1 MKNEFDKEI
10 KYIEDEL
17 LDLKTAS
24 EYTSIKNASVFSN
37 LRVTTG
43 LYRITYKQ
51 SDNPIIAMV
60 YKGIP
65 ANYGVY
71 YLRTPSGNTQI
82 VEVVTTYWSNPDQTY
97 YTDENTLTIISN
109 TPVLGIERIS

>member
-1 MKNEFDKEI
+1 MNNEFDKEL
-10 KYIEDEL
+10 KYIEEEL
-17 LDLKTAS
+17 LKLKTAS

-43 LYRITYKQ
+43 LYRITYKA
-51 SDNPIIAMV
+51 SDNPIIATV
-60 YKGIP
+60 YKGTP
-65 ANYGVY
+65 GNFGNY

-82 VEVVTTYWSNPDQTY
+82 VEVVTTYWSNADQRY

-109 TPVLGIERIS
+109 TPVESIVRI

>member
-1 MKNEFDKEI
+1 MNNEFDKEL
-10 KYIEDEL
+10 KYIEEEL
-17 LDLKTAS
+17 LKLKTAS

-43 LYRITYKQ
+43 LYRITYKD

-65 ANYGVY
+65 GNYGRY

-82 VEVVTTYWSNPDQTY
+82 VEVVTTYWSNADQRY

-109 TPVLGIERIS
+109 TPVESIEKL

>member
-1 MKNEFDKEI
+1 MNNEFDKEL
-10 KYIEDEL
+10 KYIEEEL
-17 LDLKTAS
+17 LKIKTAS

-43 LYRITYKQ
+43 LYRITYKA

-65 ANYGVY
+65 GNYGRY

-82 VEVVTTYWSNPDQTY
+82 VEVVTTYWSNADQRY

-109 TPVLGIERIS
+109 TPVESIEKL

>member
-1 MKNEFDKEI
+1 MNNEFDKEL
-10 KYIEDEL
+10 KYIEEEL
-17 LDLKTAS
+17 LKLKTAS

-43 LYRITYKQ
+43 LYRITYKA
-51 SDNPIIAMV
+51 SDNPIIATV
-60 YKGIP
+60 YKGIVG
-65 ANYGVY
+65 NYGRY

-82 VEVVTTYWSNPDQTY
+82 VEVVTTYWSNADQRY

-109 TPVLGIERIS
+109 TPVESIVRI

>member
-1 MKNEFDKEI
+1 MNNEFDKEL
-10 KYIEDEL
+10 KYIEEEL
-17 LDLKTAS
+17 LKIKTAS

-43 LYRITYKQ
+43 LYRITYKA

-60 YKGIP
+60 YKGIVG
-65 ANYGVY
+65 NYGRY

-82 VEVVTTYWSNPDQTY
+82 VEVVTTYWSNADQRY

-109 TPVLGIERIS
+109 TPVESIVRI

>member
-1 MKNEFDKEI
+1 MNNEFDKEL
-10 KYIEDEL
+10 KYIEEEL
-17 LDLKTAS
+17 LKIKTAS

-43 LYRITYKQ
+43 LYRITYKA
-51 SDNPIIAMV
+51 SDNPIIATA
-60 YKGIP
+60 YKGIVG
-65 ANYGVY
+65 NYGRY

-82 VEVVTTYWSNPDQTY
+82 VEVVTTYWSNADQRY

-109 TPVLGIERIS
+109 TPVESIEKL

>member
-1 MKNEFDKEI
+1 MNNEFDKEL
-10 KYIEDEL
+10 KYIEEEL
-17 LDLKTAS
+17 LKIKTAS

-43 LYRITYKQ
+43 LYRITYKA
-51 SDNPIIAMV
+51 SDNPIIAMA

-65 ANYGVY
+65 GNYGRY

-82 VEVVTTYWSNPDQTY
+82 VEVVTTYWSNADQRY

-109 TPVLGIERIS
+109 TPVESIVRI

>member
-1 MKNEFDKEI
+1 MNNEFDKEL
-10 KYIEDEL
+10 KYIEEEL
-17 LDLKTAS
+17 LKLKTAS

-43 LYRITYKQ
+43 LYRITYKA

-60 YKGIP
+60 YKGIVG
-65 ANYGVY
+65 NHGRY

-82 VEVVTTYWSNPDQTY
+82 VEVVTTYWSNADQRY

-109 TPVLGIERIS
+109 TPVENIVRI

>member
-1 MKNEFDKEI
+1 MNNEFDKEL
-10 KYIEDEL
+10 KYIEEEL
-17 LDLKTAS
+17 LKLKTAS
-24 EYTSIKNASVFSN
+24 EYTSIKKASVFSN

-43 LYRITYKQ
+43 LYRITYKA

-60 YKGIP
+60 YKGIVG
-65 ANYGVY
+65 NYGRY

-82 VEVVTTYWSNPDQTY
+82 VEVVTTYWSNADQRY

-109 TPVLGIERIS
+109 TPVESIVRI

>member
-1 MKNEFDKEI
+1 MNNEFDKEL
-10 KYIEDEL
+10 KYIEEEL
-17 LDLKTAS
+17 LKLKTAS

-43 LYRITYKQ
+43 LYRITYKA
-51 SDNPIIAMV
+51 SDNPIIATA
-60 YKGIP
+60 YKGIVG
-65 ANYGVY
+65 NHGYY

-82 VEVVTTYWSNPDQTY
+82 VEVVTTYWSNADQRY

-109 TPVLGIERIS
+109 TPVESIVRI

>member
-1 MKNEFDKEI
+1 MNNEFDKEL
-10 KYIEDEL
+10 KYIEEEL
-17 LDLKTAS
+17 LKLKTAS

-43 LYRITYKQ
+43 LYRITYKA

-60 YKGIP
+60 YKGILG
-65 ANYGVY
+65 NYGRY

-82 VEVVTTYWSNPDQTY
+82 VEVVTTYWSDADQRY

-109 TPVLGIERIS
+109 TPVESIVRI

>member
-1 MKNEFDKEI
+1 MNNEFDKEL
-10 KYIEDEL
+10 KYIEEEL
-17 LDLKTAS
+17 LKLKTAS

-43 LYRITYKQ
+43 LYRITYKA
-51 SDNPIIAMV
+51 SDNPIIATA
-60 YKGIP
+60 YKGIVG
-65 ANYGVY
+65 NYGYY

-82 VEVVTTYWSNPDQTY
+82 VEVVTTHWSNADQRY

-109 TPVLGIERIS
+109 TPVESIVRI

>member
-1 MKNEFDKEI
+1 MNNEFDKEL
-10 KYIEDEL
+10 KYIEEEL
-17 LDLKTAS
+17 LKIKTAS

-43 LYRITYKQ
+43 LYRITYKA
-51 SDNPIIAMV
+51 SDNPVIATA
-60 YKGIP
+60 YKGIID
-65 ANYGVY
+65 NYGHY

-82 VEVVTTYWSNPDQTY
+82 VEVVTTYWSNADQRY

-109 TPVLGIERIS
+109 TPVESIVRI

>member
-1 MKNEFDKEI
+1 MNNEFDKEL
-10 KYIEDEL
+10 KYIEEEL
-17 LDLKTAS
+17 LKLKTAS
-24 EYTSIKNASVFSN
+24 EYTSIKNASIFSN

-43 LYRITYKQ
+43 LYRITYK
-51 SDNPIIAMV
+51 STTNAIIAMV

-65 ANYGVY
+65 GNYGRY

-82 VEVVTTYWSNPDQTY
+82 VEVVTTYWSNADQRY

-109 TPVLGIERIS
+109 TPVESIARI

>member
-1 MKNEFDKEI
+1 MNNEFDKEL
-10 KYIEDEL
+10 KYIEEEL
-17 LDLKTAS
+17 LKLKTAS

-43 LYRITYKQ
+43 LYRITYKA
-51 SDNPIIAMV
+51 SDNPIIATV

-65 ANYGVY
+65 GNFGNY

-82 VEVVTTYWSNPDQTY
+82 VEVVTTYWSNADQRY

-109 TPVLGIERIS
+109 TPVENIVRI

>member
-109 TPVLGIERIS
+109 TPVLNIERIS

>member
-1 MKNEFDKEI
+1 MNNEFDKEL
-10 KYIEDEL
+10 KYIEEEL
-17 LDLKTAS
+17 LKLKTAS

-43 LYRITYKQ
+43 LYRITYKA
-51 SDNPIIAMV
+51 SDNPIIATV
-60 YKGIP
+60 YKGILG
-65 ANYGVY
+65 NYGRY

-82 VEVVTTYWSNPDQTY
+82 VEVVTTYWSNADQRY

-109 TPVLGIERIS
+109 TPVESIVRI